1 MPTPLQTLSAGLL
14 SAACLGALCGCPSP
28 DEARIAVVTRPSS
41 PAQPRMR
48 AIEAP
53 KTYDLETYRAA
64 LKRCLPGDDLLEDL
78 YYGWMLEPYRRATL
92 AVALKA
98 VTVLQRELELRQRG
112 AGNFSNVETVQMLA
126 WLDRAFAESPTQ
138 PPAEF
143 SPQRF
148 DARAAVGESGGGT
161 VVGPLFAVVDR
172 ASFSRHDHRLGD
184 FDLLVGAGFRA
195 YATGAALPRQEAAK
209 QILHAR
215 AAALGIPVFEIL
227 APSSGLRDEIP
238 ESTGAIHPVT
248 LLDILAGAPAV
259 HALSAVTDPAA
270 GESWVAMRARRSL
283 LRGATGAMPMAI
295 GCLPLPGPDHE
306 SARRMYAAM
315 WVQALD
321 GQQLGLIEGWRDR
334 RDGSRTPYGSLF
346 GDPACL
352 EAAAHASLDLLRCRD
367 VVERC
372 ATTPRVLLLLNQS
385 HLHQENPNA
394 WSGAFLELLGELHAL
409 RLRFDLA
416 PQRLLDQPAAART
429 AFDAAVVLP
438 DFGGAGPA
446 PGSALRFVHRVPPAE
461 FRETRADAP
470 GSMAALAAT
479 IAEGVLALE
488 AGAGRAVGIAMSDE
502 DAPAPVLCWPAADG
516 SAIAVVN
523 TDDAEHRVTWRAAD
537 GGNLKGWQDLLT
549 GRRVSSD
556 LTLEPYQV
564 CLLTP

>member
-1 MPTPLQTLSAGLL
+1 
-14 SAACLGALCGCPSP
+14 
-28 DEARIAVVTRPSS
+28 
-41 PAQPRMR
+41 MR

-53 KTYDLETYRAA
+53 KTYELETYRAA

-78 YYGWMLEPYRRATL
+78 YYDWMLEPYRRGTL
-92 AVALKA
+92 AVAWKT
-98 VTVLQRELELRQRG
+98 VNVLQRELELRKRG
-112 AGNFSNVETVQMLA
+112 AGNFSNVETVQMIA
-126 WLDRAFAESPTQ
+126 WLDRAFADSPSQ

-143 SPQRF
+143 SPQHL
-148 DARAAVGESGGGT
+148 DARAAAGESGGGA
-161 VVGPLFAVVDR
+161 VVGPLFAIVDR

-195 YATGAALPRQEAAK
+195 YATGAAMPRQEAAK

-215 AAALGIPVFEIL
+215 AAALGIAVFEIH
-227 APSSGLRDEIP
+227 APSSGQRGEITG
-238 ESTGAIHPVT
+238 STGAIHPVT

-259 HALSAVTDPAA
+259 HAFSAVTDPAA
-270 GESWVAMRARRSL
+270 GESWAAMRARRSL

-295 GCLPLPGPDHE
+295 GCVPPTGPDHE

-352 EAAAHASLDLLRCRD
+352 EAAAHASLDLLRSRD
-367 VVERC
+367 VIKRC
-372 ATTPRVLLLLNQS
+372 ATAPRVLLLLNQS
-385 HLHQENPNA
+385 HLDQENPNA
-394 WSGAFLELLGELHAL
+394 WSSAFLHLLVELHAR

-416 PQRLLDQPAAART
+416 PQRLLDQPPAART

-438 DFGGAGPA
+438 DFGRAGPA
-446 PGSALRFVHRVPPAE
+446 AGSTLRFVHRASPAE
-461 FRETRADAP
+461 FREPQADAP
-470 GSMAALAAT
+470 GSLAALAAA
-479 IAEGVLALE
+479 IAEGVSAFE
-488 AGAGRAVGIAMSDE
+488 TGAGRAVRISESDE
-502 DAPAPVLCWPAADG
+502 DATTAVLCWPAADG
-516 SAIAVVN
+516 SAVGIVN
-523 TDDAEHRVTWRAAD
+523 TEDAAHRVTLRAAD

-549 GRRVSSD
+549 GRRVSPD